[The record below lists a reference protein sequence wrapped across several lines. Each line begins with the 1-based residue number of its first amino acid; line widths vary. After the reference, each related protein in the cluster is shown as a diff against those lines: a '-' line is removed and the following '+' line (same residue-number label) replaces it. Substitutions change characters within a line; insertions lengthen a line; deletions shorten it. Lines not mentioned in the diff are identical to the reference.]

1 MKKLRKLFALL
12 LCTALCLSLA
22 PGAGAE
28 SRDNYSE
35 INALEV
41 LQDLVDNSEM
51 LQTGETVM
59 LEAKDA
65 EAERI
70 KNQINKTYETAR
82 MQFGKSFNGWCGEYV
97 GRQLRILG
105 ICNSEPF
112 YNGNNYYDNYK
123 NLNITSG
130 GYLVTAYAP
139 VKAITRSNTN
149 ANLLSFMNTITSNGT
164 IDVYNILL
172 GFQSSDNDGGNGH
185 VLFIHAI
192 LDGMVYWSESGSA
205 GSDFKYIEGKPI
217 VQTIEAFARYY
228 GYWTTYEGAIVF
240 LDDPTP
246 DSPDLTVTANDAT
259 GVTSNDATLTG
270 FIHFGNY
277 QPTHWGVD
285 CGTSSSNLPCVIFN
299 DSSKQVI
306 NSSTGVSISFNFK
319 NDSTSD
325 PNSPSTPY
333 YPLKANTTYYYRF
346 WVKYGNDQYVHSEIK
361 QFTTGNATIP
371 SFSNI
376 SVSNITST
384 TAKLNYT
391 INYGADNVPKYYGL
405 YLGTSEG
412 EMTKAVLNMQQYNES
427 TYVNST
433 HQPIAGTNLEKRW
446 PSGPINGNSI
456 AFGSEGPTL
465 SPATT
470 YYYKLWITD
479 NSGDHEYCS
488 AVQSFTTS
496 GSAVAVTGITLDS
509 ASLTMTGGTSQ
520 KLTATVS
527 PSNAT
532 NKNVTWSSS
541 NPSVA
546 TVSSDGVVN
555 AVQGGTATITATTS
569 DGGKTASCTVTV
581 KDVHT
586 FRFDANGGS
595 GSMNSVSACMGEAV
609 VFPPCAFTRPGYTF
623 LGWYGYRANDRT
635 FFAAD
640 VGWRTEEAIAQ
651 AGLIKQIYHDR
662 LYIVID
668 NSWIDGVNGPCT
680 FIMYA
685 AWKANDYTVTYD
697 ANGGTGAPA
706 AQTKEPSVALTL
718 SAVAPTRTN
727 SSAGSYT
734 VTLNANGGSVSP
746 TSLNAA
752 RTTSYTFKN
761 WNTAA
766 DGNGTSYAPGAA
778 YSTDANVTLYAQWN
792 SSTTTAAVALPTPTR
807 DGYVFKG
814 WGKSSTSTSGVTGSY
829 TPTRDL
835 TLYAIWQSPDFILPD
850 SLTTIEAEAFEGG
863 AFTYV
868 QLPEGVTSIGSRAFA
883 DCPNL
888 AYIYIPEETGT
899 IASDAFSG
907 VSGLTILGHSGS
919 YAEVYAQRNGIAFV
933 AVE

>member
-1 MKKLRKLFALL
+1 MNRIRKLFALVLCLCICFYSTPDVWAGERFNNNEGYGSGISYGHVKEL
-12 LCTALCLSLA
+12 LDGIIKKYPAGTTWTDSFDGGIECYGFAKMVVYELFGKAGSKYRSWTITSGTGTGMNNIGQIKDYSVNELSSLLSLA
-22 PGAGAE
+22 KPG
-28 SRDNYSE
+28 D
-35 INALEV
+35 IL
-41 LQDLVDNSEM
+41 
-51 LQTGETVM
+51 
-59 LEAKDA
+59 
-65 EAERI
+65 
-70 KNQINKTYETAR
+70 
-82 MQFGKSFNGWCGEYV
+82 QFGGNSGKQHSAIVYSVQSNSATLYECNWAGGCK
-97 GRQLRILG
+97 ITLG
-105 ICNSEPF
+105 ANSLYE
-112 YNGNNYYDNYK
+112 GNAGF
-123 NLNITSG
+123 IA
-130 GYLVTAYAP
+130 VR
-139 VKAITRSNTN
+139 KAICGNTLTLFRASNYDD
-149 ANLLSFMNTITSNGT
+149 
-164 IDVYNILL
+164 IDII
-172 GFQSSDNDGGNGH
+172 Q
-185 VLFIHAI
+185 
-192 LDGMVYWSESGSA
+192 
-205 GSDFKYIEGKPI
+205 
-217 VQTIEAFARYY
+217 
-228 GYWTTYEGAIVF
+228 
-240 LDDPTP
+240 

-333 YPLKANTTYYYRF
+333 YPLKANTTYNYRF
-346 WVKYGNDQYVHSEIK
+346 WVKYGNDQYAHSEIK

-384 TAKLNYT
+384 TARLNYT

-635 FFAAD
+635 FFVAD

-662 LYIVID
+662 LYTVID

-706 AQTKEPSVALTL
+706 AQTKTKGTNLIL
-718 SAVAPTRTN
+718 SSAQPTHAS

-746 TSLNAA
+746 TSLNAV

-766 DGNGTSYAPGAA
+766 DGSGTGYAPGAA
-778 YSTDANVTLYAQWN
+778 YSTDANVTLYAQWE
-792 SSTTTAAVALPTPTR
+792 SKTTTAAVALPTPTR
-807 DGYVFKG
+807 DRYVFKG
-814 WGKSSTSTSGVTGSY
+814 WGTSSTSTSGVTGSY

-835 TLYAIWQSPDFILPD
+835 TLYAIWQSPDFILPA
-850 SLTTIEAEAFEGG
+850 SLTTIEDEAFAGG
-863 AFTYV
+863 AFRYV
-868 QLPEGVTSIGSRAFA
+868 QLPEGVSVIRSRAFA

-888 AYIYIPEETGT
+888 TYIYIPEATGT
-899 IASDAFSG
+899 IARDAFEG
-907 VSGLTILGHSGS
+907 VTGLTILGRSGS
-919 YAEVYAQRNGIAFV
+919 YAEFYAQRNGIAFV